1 MYYLSMYVFIY
12 VFIFIICNHTVA
24 WLQVFQAHLNIM
36 HWSIGA
42 SFASIISCHVT
53 TPLLCSKYHSR
64 KHAFGALNKTALF
77 AEDTSGSKFEAPILR
92 PRKRLLHG
100 TNFYCL
106 GSLAAHRDSKVSPS
120 HFSIRVLEASSLHSH
135 TLYIYIFVERE
146 RERDPNNS
154 QHSAWTDMESRST
167 WCPLKWFITQV
178 RCH

>member
-1 MYYLSMYVFIY
+1 MFYLSMYVFIY

-53 TPLLCSKYHSR
+53 TPPAVFEIPLSQTC
-64 KHAFGALNKTALF
+64 FWNKTALF

-100 TNFYCL
+100 TNFYCWGL
-106 GSLAAHRDSKVSPS
+106 SLAAHRDSKVSPS
-120 HFSIRVLEASSLHSH
+120 HFSIRVLEVSSPHSH
-135 TLYIYIFVERE
+135 THSVYIYICCNV
-146 RERDPNNS
+146 
-154 QHSAWTDMESRST
+154 M
-167 WCPLKWFITQV
+167 
-178 RCH
+178 

>member
-1 MYYLSMYVFIY
+1 MYVFIY

-53 TPLLCSKYHSR
+53 TPLLCSQYHSR
-64 KHAFGALNKTALF
+64 KHAFGARKFENNFGHKNKTALF

-106 GSLAAHRDSKVSPS
+106 GLALAAHRDSKVSPS
-120 HFSIRVLEASSLHSH
+120 HFSIRVLEVSSPLSH
-135 TLYIYIFVERE
+135 TACIYIYNV
-146 RERDPNNS
+146 
-154 QHSAWTDMESRST
+154 M
-167 WCPLKWFITQV
+167 
-178 RCH
+178 